1 MYNKTYWND
10 IVQLIFS
17 YTYITFCFLINAFC
31 FTQHTKWLYS
41 IRSVRTAWWGLA
53 FSHTA
58 CVSCLHK
65 NVKFHHINNTYMLHP
80 RLKRPL
86 RAPCLWV
93 LASKKCSI
101 SDQVCVSVFKGT
113 TKQRFLFFRVHDP
126 NTFYVL
132 LFCDW
137 AEWGLFRFL
146 FCKQGHGFFPFRS
159 RVIISITWKK
169 LVSPCVRLVRR
180 ACVLG
185 TS

>member
-1 MYNKTYWND
+1 MKKVNKTKMYNKTYWND

-80 RLKRPL
+80 RLKHPL

-113 TKQRFLFFRVHDP
+113 TKQRFLFSEFMILTLSMFSSSV
-126 NTFYVL
+126 TELSGACF
-132 LFCDW
+132 
-137 AEWGLFRFL
+137 
-146 FCKQGHGFFPFRS
+146 GFSSVNKDMVFPF
-159 RVIISITWKK
+159 
-169 LVSPCVRLVRR
+169 
-180 ACVLG
+180 
-185 TS
+185 